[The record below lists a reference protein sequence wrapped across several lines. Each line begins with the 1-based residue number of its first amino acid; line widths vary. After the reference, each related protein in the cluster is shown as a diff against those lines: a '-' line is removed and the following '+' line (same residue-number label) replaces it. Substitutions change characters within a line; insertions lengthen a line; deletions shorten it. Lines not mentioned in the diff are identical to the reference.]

1 MHGMKGS
8 AARSRRP
15 MMVVLILALLVA
27 ALAVV
32 STGLGSTE
40 QDASCSTRRR
50 C

>member
-15 MMVVLILALLVA
+15 MVMVLILALLVA

-32 STGLGSTE
+32 STGFGGTE
-40 QDASCSTRRR
+40 QKRSCSTRRR